1 MLKIL
6 IIGLGG
12 FLGTTARYG
21 LSGLVQDLAGASFP
35 AGTLAVNILG
45 CIAIGGIMSLVE
57 DRQMLTPEA
66 RLLLLVGF
74 LGSFTTFSTFGY
86 ETFDLLREGQLWM
99 AVVNAAA
106 NLLIGI
112 LGVGLGWAGVRAL
125 GA

>member
-1 MLKIL
+1 MKIL